1 MFKLFSHS
9 SMFPLHYVQLFV
21 VSLHFLPS
29 LWLCSP
35 SSSWMRLPFLPGLSS
50 RDRDDDVHFHICC
63 TCNFQQSKDWMI
75 WSNFFCLNCYDTQSC
90 LYILHVS
97 CIQIDEAFWK
107 PAITALSLG
116 CSHDSHF
123 KTLVE
128 PNRYK
133 GIKLCSKANLDLTTA
148 YWMHTYILLC

>member
-1 MFKLFSHS
+1 MQKYFFLIKNLSLKKKETQKQASSLLHSSSLMFVTNNQHSSTGILYHMFKLFSHS

-63 TCNFQQSKDWMI
+63 TCNFQQSKDCMI
-75 WSNFFCLNCYDTQSC
+75 WSNFSCLNCYDT
-90 LYILHVS
+90 YILHVS
-97 CIQIDEAFWK
+97 CIQIDEAF
-107 PAITALSLG
+107 
-116 CSHDSHF
+116 
-123 KTLVE
+123 
-128 PNRYK
+128 
-133 GIKLCSKANLDLTTA
+133 
-148 YWMHTYILLC
+148 